1 MNIHKTAFIH
11 PLATAIGLVEM
22 GPYSSLWPG
31 TVVRA
36 DMNRIVLG
44 KGVNIQDNSTLH
56 TDSSRGITIGDYTL
70 VGHNTMLHGCKI
82 GRGCLIGIGSIV
94 LDEAEIGD
102 GAMIT
107 AGCMIRGGKKIPPGA
122 MVIQKNGE
130 LKILEGKSKPILS
143 VAGCLEYIA
152 LSDRF
157 RKGIFGPFTPEEE
170 IEFQNQAKTV
180 LKEMGIPFKE

>member
-1 MNIHKTAFIH
+1 MNIHETAFIH
-11 PLATAIGLVEM
+11 PQATVIGLVEM
-22 GPYSSLWPG
+22 GRYSSLWPG

-44 KGVNIQDNSTLH
+44 EGVNIQDNSTLH
-56 TDSSRGITIGDYTL
+56 TDSSRGITVGDYTL
-70 VGHNTMLHGCKI
+70 VGHNTMLHGCKV

-102 GAMIT
+102 GAMVM
-107 AGCMIRGGKKIPPGA
+107 AGCTVRGGKKIPPGA

-130 LKILEGKSKPILS
+130 LKIFEGKAKPVLS
-143 VAGCLEYIA
+143 VAGCLEYIV

-157 RKGIFGPFTPEEE
+157 KKGIFGPFTQEEE
-170 IEFQNQAKTV
+170 IEFQDKAKKI
-180 LKEMGIPFKE
+180 LNGMGIPFKG

>member
-1 MNIHKTAFIH
+1 MNIHETAFIH
-11 PLATAIGLVEM
+11 PKATVIGHVEM

-31 TVVRA
+31 VVVRA

-44 KGVNIQDNSTLH
+44 EGVNIQDNSTLH

-70 VGHNTMLHGCKI
+70 VGHNTMLHGCKV

-102 GAMIT
+102 GAMVM
-107 AGCMIRGGKKIPPGA
+107 AGCTVRGGKKIPPGA
-122 MVIQKNGE
+122 MVIQKKGE
-130 LKILEGKSKPILS
+130 LKIFEGKAKPVLS

-157 RKGIFGPFTPEEE
+157 KKEFSALSRRKKKLNFRTRQKKF
-170 IEFQNQAKTV
+170 
-180 LKEMGIPFKE
+180 

>member
-36 DMNRIVLG
+36 DMNQIVLG

-107 AGCMIRGGKKIPPGA
+107 AGCMIRGGKKIP
-122 MVIQKNGE
+122 
-130 LKILEGKSKPILS
+130 
-143 VAGCLEYIA
+143 
-152 LSDRF
+152 
-157 RKGIFGPFTPEEE
+157 
-170 IEFQNQAKTV
+170 
-180 LKEMGIPFKE
+180 